1 MWLVEEWHDTFNE
14 KNSLLLTF
22 YWNVVLVSQIKFHIF
37 YHPPCANR
45 CTTYDE
51 MDEVDVGVTVIVVIV
66 AT

>member
-1 MWLVEEWHDTFNE
+1 MKPLMK

-22 YWNVVLVSQIKFHIF
+22 NWNVVLVSQLLFLLF